1 MQDATRCLRSLTIL
15 AHRTGWDLLVQVWPV
30 VLRVARLVASFR
42 RDQSSLIGARVSPE
56 AMFQFETE
64 LEGLLRE
71 IGRRIVEWTVNRLE
85 PEDRHQMPRLLKWEG
100 EYYRRR
106 SKSPLRNLNCLFGPI
121 ALKRFCYQPLES
133 CGRCLFPLEVQLGIV
148 ASVATPALA
157 DCVGRMAADL
167 TQRQLLDQL
176 RQRGICWGVGTLR
189 KLTQAMAERMSEHR
203 HHAQVE
209 QILTWLQAAARS
221 SGPCRFG
228 LSVGRDGLMMPIK
241 KKETYKEGATA
252 TISVLD
258 RRGRRIGTVYLGQMP
273 EAGQGTLSRQ
283 LTALLTDVLRQWDGP
298 LPRLTYVTD
307 CGSHPTEYFQ
317 QVLAWMPNP
326 RRPQE
331 LLEWEWVVDYYHACL
346 YITKLA
352 EAIFGPG
359 RQAFTWAA
367 KQRKVLKQKNGGI
380 YRVLRS
386 AGALRTIRGLVG
398 SEENYWSAY
407 NFLRSRTA
415 KMDYAAYKR
424 LRMPIGSGVTEAACK
439 VVFTQRFKQSGMKW
453 TIDGGQQILALRVI
467 ALSRIWDRVRQ
478 ATLQSAIMP
487 QVPTPQCSTHETDE
501 IPAKSAA

>member
-1 MQDATRCLRSLTIL
+1 LRSLTIL
-15 AHRTGWDLLVQVWPV
+15 ANLTGWDLLIQVWPV
-30 VLRVARLVASFR
+30 VLRVVRLVACFR
-42 RDQSSLIGARVSPE
+42 RGSVSPE
-56 AMFQFETE
+56 AMFQFEAD

-71 IGRRIVEWTVNRLE
+71 IGRRIVEWTVNHLE
-85 PEDRHQMPRLLKWEG
+85 PEDRHEMPRLLKWKG

-106 SKSPLRNLNCLFGPI
+106 CKSPLRNLNCLFGPI
-121 ALKRFCYQPLES
+121 ALKRFCYQPLET
-133 CGRCLFPLEVQLGIV
+133 CGRGLFPLEVQLGIV

-176 RQRGICWGVGTLR
+176 RLRAIPWGIRTLR
-189 KLTQAMAERMSEHR
+189 KVTQVMAERMSEHR
-203 HHAQVE
+203 HHAQVV

-221 SGPCRFG
+221 LGPCRFG
-228 LSVGRDGLMMPIK
+228 LSVGRDGIMLPIK
-241 KKETYKEGATA
+241 KNPKYKEGATA

-258 RRGRRIGTVYLGQMP
+258 RRGRRIGTVYLAQMP
-273 EAGQGTLSRQ
+273 EAGQKTLSKQ
-283 LTALLTDVLRQWDGP
+283 LTALLTDVLSQWDGP

-317 QVLAWMPNP
+317 QVLARMPHP

-367 KQRKVLKQKNGGI
+367 KQRKVLKQKKGGV

-398 SEENYWSAY
+398 SEESYTSAY
-407 NFLRSRTA
+407 NYLRSRTA
-415 KMDYAAYKR
+415 KMDYPAYQR

-439 VVFTQRFKQSGMKW
+439 IVFTQRFKQSGMKW

-467 ALSRIWDRVRQ
+467 ALSGIWDQVRQ
-478 ATLQSAIMP
+478 ASLQSAVMT
-487 QVPTPQCSTHETDE
+487 QVPTPKCSTHKTDN
-501 IPAKSAA
+501 IPAKTAA